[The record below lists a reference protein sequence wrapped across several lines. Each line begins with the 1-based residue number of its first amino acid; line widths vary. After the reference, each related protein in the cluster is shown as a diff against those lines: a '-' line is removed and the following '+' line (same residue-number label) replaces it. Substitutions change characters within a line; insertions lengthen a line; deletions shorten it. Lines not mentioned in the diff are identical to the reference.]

1 MEKTKGKLK
10 NMTQYSLKNK
20 RYLTISIFI
29 LILVWQTAAIIVD
42 NRLLLPSFFN
52 VLSDI
57 YTIIFSNNFIILIFS
72 SIFRCIESFI
82 LSLAIAIMLSIF
94 SYFNK
99 FIYNFLYVIII
110 FLKSIPTMAFIVIVL
125 IWTSK
130 EFAPI
135 IIGIVISFPIF
146 YDVILNSLLDI
157 DKDLLQVFNIYR
169 IEIIDKIIT
178 LIIPII
184 LIAIKKVI
192 NSTLSLIFKVVIS
205 GEVYSQPQYGIGTII
220 QFEKMQLNT
229 SRIIA
234 WMIIITGIV
243 FLFDLIISRI
253 FKKHKL

>member
-110 FLKSIPTMAFIVIVL
+110 K
-125 IWTSK
+125 
-130 EFAPI
+130 
-135 IIGIVISFPIF
+135 
-146 YDVILNSLLDI
+146 
-157 DKDLLQVFNIYR
+157 NI
-169 IEIIDKIIT
+169 
-178 LIIPII
+178 
-184 LIAIKKVI
+184 
-192 NSTLSLIFKVVIS
+192 
-205 GEVYSQPQYGIGTII
+205 
-220 QFEKMQLNT
+220 
-229 SRIIA
+229 
-234 WMIIITGIV
+234 
-243 FLFDLIISRI
+243 
-253 FKKHKL
+253 

>member
-1 MEKTKGKLK
+1 
-10 NMTQYSLKNK
+10 
-20 RYLTISIFI
+20 
-29 LILVWQTAAIIVD
+29 
-42 NRLLLPSFFN
+42 
-52 VLSDI
+52 
-57 YTIIFSNNFIILIFS
+57 
-72 SIFRCIESFI
+72 
-82 LSLAIAIMLSIF
+82 
-94 SYFNK
+94 
-99 FIYNFLYVIII
+99 
-110 FLKSIPTMAFIVIVL
+110 MAFIVILL

-178 LIIPII
+178 LIIPVI

>member
-135 IIGIVISFPIF
+135 IIGIVI
-146 YDVILNSLLDI
+146 LNSLLDI

-178 LIIPII
+178 LIIPVI

>member
-1 MEKTKGKLK
+1 
-10 NMTQYSLKNK
+10 
-20 RYLTISIFI
+20 
-29 LILVWQTAAIIVD
+29 
-42 NRLLLPSFFN
+42 
-52 VLSDI
+52 
-57 YTIIFSNNFIILIFS
+57 
-72 SIFRCIESFI
+72 
-82 LSLAIAIMLSIF
+82 
-94 SYFNK
+94 
-99 FIYNFLYVIII
+99 
-110 FLKSIPTMAFIVIVL
+110 MAFIVIVL

-178 LIIPII
+178 LIIPVI

>member
-1 MEKTKGKLK
+1 
-10 NMTQYSLKNK
+10 
-20 RYLTISIFI
+20 
-29 LILVWQTAAIIVD
+29 
-42 NRLLLPSFFN
+42 
-52 VLSDI
+52 
-57 YTIIFSNNFIILIFS
+57 
-72 SIFRCIESFI
+72 
-82 LSLAIAIMLSIF
+82 MLSIF

-178 LIIPII
+178 LIIPVI

>member
-1 MEKTKGKLK
+1 
-10 NMTQYSLKNK
+10 
-20 RYLTISIFI
+20 
-29 LILVWQTAAIIVD
+29 
-42 NRLLLPSFFN
+42 
-52 VLSDI
+52 
-57 YTIIFSNNFIILIFS
+57 
-72 SIFRCIESFI
+72 
-82 LSLAIAIMLSIF
+82 
-94 SYFNK
+94 
-99 FIYNFLYVIII
+99 
-110 FLKSIPTMAFIVIVL
+110 MAFIVIVL

-178 LIIPII
+178 LIIPVI

-253 FKKHKL
+253 FKKHKLQSYRIYNIFIKIL

>member
-1 MEKTKGKLK
+1 MNLK
-10 NMTQYSLKNK
+10 
-20 RYLTISIFI
+20 
-29 LILVWQTAAIIVD
+29 D
-42 NRLLLPSFFN
+42 
-52 VLSDI
+52 
-57 YTIIFSNNFIILIFS
+57 
-72 SIFRCIESFI
+72 
-82 LSLAIAIMLSIF
+82 LSLQRIGP
-94 SYFNK
+94 
-99 FIYNFLYVIII
+99 FLFYLVIII

-178 LIIPII
+178 LIIPVI

>member
-99 FIYNFLYVIII
+99 FIYNFLYEIII

>member
-1 MEKTKGKLK
+1 M
-10 NMTQYSLKNK
+10 
-20 RYLTISIFI
+20 
-29 LILVWQTAAIIVD
+29 
-42 NRLLLPSFFN
+42 
-52 VLSDI
+52 
-57 YTIIFSNNFIILIFS
+57 
-72 SIFRCIESFI
+72 
-82 LSLAIAIMLSIF
+82 
-94 SYFNK
+94 
-99 FIYNFLYVIII
+99 
-110 FLKSIPTMAFIVIVL
+110 
-125 IWTSK
+125 
-130 EFAPI
+130 
-135 IIGIVISFPIF
+135 
-146 YDVILNSLLDI
+146 
-157 DKDLLQVFNIYR
+157 FNIYR

-178 LIIPII
+178 LIIPVI